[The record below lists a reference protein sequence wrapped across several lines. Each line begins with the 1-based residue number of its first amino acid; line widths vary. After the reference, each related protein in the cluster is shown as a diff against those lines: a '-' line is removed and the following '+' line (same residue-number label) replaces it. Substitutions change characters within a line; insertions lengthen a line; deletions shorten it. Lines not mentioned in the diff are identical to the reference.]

1 MDGKNKPADSKT
13 KSGKKLSEKKVAVKK
28 GTKNPDKKKTM
39 KPPVSSAVSGI
50 LNLIPYGIAL
60 LDAKTGKYIY
70 LNDECKKLL
79 NLDKD
84 EQTGAKNGFFNEGE
98 ITGGTGKKKIEIK
111 KIPVTDGSNSKYTLV
126 TMRDISGISKIQ
138 KNLKENESRIE
149 KIFNITPDL
158 VHIFDLKKNKTVF
171 ANKNFESVLGYKT
184 NDIIKYGSTLISKLI
199 HPDDRKIYI
208 KKIRTQIP
216 SLKDDEFVE
225 DYVRLKNIYGEY
237 LWFQVYECIYDRESN
252 GNPASI
258 LSLMTNITNLKT
270 AERNLKKINKQLQ
283 TAQDIA
289 KLGYWEYDTETGNIE
304 WSSEVY
310 RLFDMEPFSTD
321 LSVEKIKELFDK
333 DNLKTINRFYK
344 ELKLKND
351 VSFILKINTPQ
362 SQSKH
367 VQVLMH
373 KSQDKNGNIKK
384 ISGTMQDI
392 TQRIIYEEKI
402 KNYASLLEKENQ
414 SKNKYMSILA
424 HDLKSPFA
432 GMIGYSELL
441 SEDFRY
447 LSREDIYTYVKEM
460 NSSLKGVYN
469 LIETLLEW
477 TRLHTGSVQYTPEK
491 VNLLQIITEIELEL
505 KNIYKDKEIN
515 YSVDVSDSIEV
526 CADSHMLR
534 SIFTNLLSNSFKY
547 TESGGSTIISAE
559 LKNGMCEISIIDT
572 GVGIPPENLKKLYRI
587 DENFSTP
594 GTNNEKGAGLGLI
607 ICKDYLDLHN
617 SELKVKS
624 ETGIGTTFSFNLKKS

>member
-1 MDGKNKPADSKT
+1 MEGKNKPADSKA
-13 KSGKKLSEKKVAVKK
+13 KRGKKLSAKKVAVKK
-28 GTKNPDKKKTM
+28 GTKNPQKKKTL
-39 KPPVSSAVSGI
+39 KPPVSREVSDI
-50 LNLIPYGIAL
+50 LNSIPFGISL
-60 LDAKTGKYIY
+60 LDSRTGKYVY

-79 NLDKD
+79 NLDKV
-84 EQTGAKNGFFNEGE
+84 ENPETQNGFFNEDE
-98 ITGGTGKKKIEIK
+98 ITGRTGKKKIELK
-111 KIPVTDGSNSKYTLV
+111 KIPLTDGSKLKYSLV

-138 KNLKENESRIE
+138 KNLKENESRLE

-158 VHIFDLKKNKTVF
+158 VHIFDLKKSKTIF
-171 ANKNFESVLGYKT
+171 ANKNFETVLGYKT
-184 NDIIKYGSTLISKLI
+184 GDIIKFGSALITKLI

-208 KKIRTQIP
+208 KKIRSQIP
-216 SLKDDEFVE
+216 SMKDDEFVE

-237 LWFQVYECIYDRESN
+237 LWFQVYECIYERDSN

-289 KLGYWEYDTETGNIE
+289 KLGYWEYITETGNIE
-304 WSSEVY
+304 WSSEMY
-310 RLFDMEPFSTD
+310 RLFDVEPFSTE
-321 LSVEKIKELFDK
+321 LSAGKINELLDK
-333 DNLKTINRFYK
+333 DNLKTINKFYR
-344 ELKLKND
+344 ELKQKSD
-351 VSFILKINTPQ
+351 VSFIIKINTAK
-362 SQSKH
+362 SQTKH

-373 KSQDKNGNIKK
+373 KSQDINGNTKK

-402 KNYASLLEKENQ
+402 RNYASLLEKENQ
-414 SKNKYMSILA
+414 SKNKYISILA

-460 NSSLKGVYN
+460 NTSLKGVYN

-491 VNLLQIITEIELEL
+491 INLLQIITEIELEI
-505 KNIYKDKEIN
+505 KNIFKDKDIN

-526 CADSHMLR
+526 CADSRMLR
-534 SIFTNLLSNSFKY
+534 SIFANLISNSFKY
-547 TESGGSTIISAE
+547 TESGGSIIISAE
-559 LKNGMCEISIIDT
+559 LKNGKCEISISDT

-617 SELKVKS
+617 SELMVKS
-624 ETGIGTTFSFNLKKS
+624 ETGIGTTFSFNLKIL